1 MVPEEAP
8 DLASDKRGPGLYL
21 GAPPYSDPGR
31 GTSGRCLLC
40 AVLAKHWPG
49 PGTPPS
55 CTPSPTGF
63 RVMPQSTQ
71 KPEPF
76 LLE

>member
-1 MVPEEAP
+1 MVPEEPP

-21 GAPPYSDPGR
+21 GAPPHSDPGR
-31 GTSGRCLLC
+31 GTGGRCLLY

-55 CTPSPTGF
+55 CTHSPTGF
-63 RVMPQSTQ
+63 RVVPPSAQ

>member
-1 MVPEEAP
+1 MVQEPPP

-21 GAPPYSDPGR
+21 GAPSHSDPGR
-31 GTSGRCLLC
+31 GMGSRYLLC

-49 PGTPPS
+49 PGIPPS
-55 CTPSPTGF
+55 CNPSPTGF
-63 RVMPQSTQ
+63 RVLPPSSQ